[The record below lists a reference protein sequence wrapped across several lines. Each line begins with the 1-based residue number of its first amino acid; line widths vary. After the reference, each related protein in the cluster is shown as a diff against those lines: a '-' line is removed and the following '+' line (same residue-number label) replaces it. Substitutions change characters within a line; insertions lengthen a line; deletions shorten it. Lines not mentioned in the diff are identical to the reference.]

1 MTHLVECFWRKQFLE
16 FVLILFLELRQW
28 TSVNSLFQILSLLMY
43 KNTISTLGKLTA
55 VNDLLSHA
63 FIFWTKRETETGK

>member
-1 MTHLVECFWRKQFLE
+1 MKTA
-16 FVLILFLELRQW
+16 LELRQW

-55 VNDLLSHA
+55 INDLLSHA
-63 FIFWTKRETETGK
+63 FISGLNGKLKQENEMDRHVLLV